1 MDTNTRKKYRSR
13 ITGEN
18 RDIKLT
24 AENELKLILP
34 LTGDTNNTIGL
45 IIIGA
50 IMIGISVI
58 LFVKYEGKV
67 LIQKA

>member
-1 MDTNTRKKYRSR
+1 MNYLIDIR
-13 ITGEN
+13 IEVEVTGEN

-67 LIQKA
+67 LIQKV